1 MDGPLSYACAQ
12 ARDSPVFRL
21 PHGFARCSGSE
32 PLPVRRVCFVSCVT
46 MIDAKEAAMAAVTN
60 GLRPCGCLAAGAM
73 VLLTGCGHHESPP
86 APAPPRVS
94 VVTVRSQPVPITTE
108 LPGRVTAYRT
118 ADVRPQ
124 VTGIILKRLFVE
136 GSEVR
141 AGQQLYQIDPAP
153 YKAAYD
159 SAVAAHV
166 SARAL
171 AQRDRSLV
179 ETNLVSKQDYD
190 NAEAAYLQAQAAVE
204 TAHINLIYTKV
215 LSPITGRISR
225 SFVTEGAL
233 ATANQATALA
243 NVQQL
248 DPIYVDVTQPSTTL
262 LRLRREAEAG
272 LLTQNEAGKTQVRVR
287 LEDGTDYR
295 HPGTLE
301 FSEVTVD
308 QGTGSVTLRALM
320 PNQHRIL
327 LPGMFVR
334 EEIDEGLRRDA
345 VLAPQQGISHN
356 QKGEPTALVVD
367 RAGTVTLRVLTTD
380 RAVGDQWLVASGLAP
395 GDRVIVEGL
404 QSAKPGAKVV
414 AEEYKR
420 TADESSPGGAAAA
433 WASAT
438 ARPTSE

>member
-1 MDGPLSYACAQ
+1 MS
-12 ARDSPVFRL
+12 
-21 PHGFARCSGSE
+21 
-32 PLPVRRVCFVSCVT
+32 
-46 MIDAKEAAMAAVTN
+46 AVTN
-60 GLRPCGCLAAGAM
+60 GLRLCCCLAAGATA
-73 VLLTGCGHHESPP
+73 LLTGCHHASPP
-86 APAPPRVS
+86 APPPPKVS
-94 VVTVRSQPVPITTE
+94 VVTVRSQSVPITTE

-124 VTGIILKRLFVE
+124 VNGIILKRLFVE

-141 AGQQLYQIDPAP
+141 AGQQLYQIDAAP

-204 TAHINLIYTKV
+204 TARINLVYTKV

-233 ATANQATALA
+233 VTANQATALA
-243 NVQQL
+243 TVQQL
-248 DPIYVDVTQPSTTL
+248 EPVYVDVTQPTTTL
-262 LRLRREAEAG
+262 LRLRREADAG
-272 LLTQNEAGKTQVRVR
+272 LLKHNEAGKTQVRVR
-287 LEDGTDYR
+287 LEDGTDYP

-308 QGTGSVTLRALM
+308 TGTGSVTLRALV
-320 PNQHRIL
+320 PNPERLL

-334 EEIDEGLRRDA
+334 EQIQEGVRQGA
-345 VLAPQQGISHN
+345 VLAPQQGISHD
-356 QKGEPTALVVD
+356 QKGEANALVVGQDDKVELRTLQVD
-367 RAGTVTLRVLTTD
+367 RAI
-380 RAVGDQWLVASGLAP
+380 GDQWVVSAGLQA
-395 GDRVIVEGL
+395 GDRIIVEGI
-404 QSAKPGAKVV
+404 QAAKPGSQVV
-414 AEEYKR
+414 AEEYQPPPPDKAVR
-420 TADESSPGGAAAA
+420 QAGAAP
-433 WASAT
+433 STAT
-438 ARPTSE
+438 K